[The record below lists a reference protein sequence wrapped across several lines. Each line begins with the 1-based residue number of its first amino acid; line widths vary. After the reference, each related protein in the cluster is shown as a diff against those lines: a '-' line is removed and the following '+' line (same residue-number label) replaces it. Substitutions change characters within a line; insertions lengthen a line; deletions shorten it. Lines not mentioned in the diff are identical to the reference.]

1 MLAICP
7 GSFDPIHHGHLEIIA
22 RASALFDDVI
32 VGVAHNS
39 SKNTFF
45 SLQERVNLVERSL
58 AERGIT
64 TVKVEVIPPGV
75 LLAQWAQEHGAQV
88 LVKGLRSGADYEY

>member
-22 RASALFDDVI
+22 RASALFDEVI

-39 SKNTFF
+39 SKKIPFF
-45 SLQERVNLVERSL
+45 SAGASELGG
-58 AERGIT
+58 AFPRGARYYHR
-64 TVKVEVIPPGV
+64 EG
-75 LLAQWAQEHGAQV
+75 
-88 LVKGLRSGADYEY
+88 

>member
-32 VGVAHNS
+32 VGVRITPL
-39 SKNTFF
+39 KNTFF
-45 SLQERVNLVERSL
+45 LCKSE
-58 AERGIT
+58 
-64 TVKVEVIPPGV
+64 
-75 LLAQWAQEHGAQV
+75 
-88 LVKGLRSGADYEY
+88 

>member
-22 RASALFDDVI
+22 RAAALFDDVI

-39 SKNTFF
+39 SKKYLF
-45 SLQERVNLVERSL
+45 SL
-58 AERGIT
+58 
-64 TVKVEVIPPGV
+64 
-75 LLAQWAQEHGAQV
+75 
-88 LVKGLRSGADYEY
+88 

>member
-22 RASALFDDVI
+22 RAATLFDEVL

-39 SKNTFF
+39 SKKYLFF
-45 SLQERVNLVERSL
+45 SVGAREPSRVFPSRARYYHRE
-58 AERGIT
+58 G
-64 TVKVEVIPPGV
+64 
-75 LLAQWAQEHGAQV
+75 
-88 LVKGLRSGADYEY
+88 

>member
-22 RASALFDDVI
+22 RAATLFDEVL

-45 SLQERVNLVERSL
+45 SVGAREPSRVFPSRARYYHRE
-58 AERGIT
+58 G
-64 TVKVEVIPPGV
+64 
-75 LLAQWAQEHGAQV
+75 
-88 LVKGLRSGADYEY
+88 

>member
-1 MLAICP
+1 MDTWRL
-7 GSFDPIHHGHLEIIA
+7 FA

-39 SKNTFF
+39 SKKYLF

-64 TVKVEVIPPGV
+64 TMKVEVIPPGV
-75 LLAQWAQEHGAQV
+75 LFSTVGSGTRGA
-88 LVKGLRSGADYEY
+88 GTC

>member
-22 RASALFDDVI
+22 RAATLFDEVL

-39 SKNTFF
+39 SKKYLF
-45 SLQERVNLVERSL
+45 SLQERVNQQMICRFF
-58 AERGIT
+58 GN
-64 TVKVEVIPPGV
+64 VIFGV
-75 LLAQWAQEHGAQV
+75 TSYNLLYK
-88 LVKGLRSGADYEY
+88 L